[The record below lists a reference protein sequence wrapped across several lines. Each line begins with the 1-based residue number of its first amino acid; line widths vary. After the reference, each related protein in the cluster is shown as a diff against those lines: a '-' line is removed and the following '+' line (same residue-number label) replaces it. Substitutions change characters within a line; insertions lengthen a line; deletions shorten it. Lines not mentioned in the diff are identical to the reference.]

1 MCKQSTGHFT
11 ANYRY
16 MFQSQLQA
24 AHLTVSYKTGHLSL
38 TFGLNKFS
46 IKAADEVKW
55 AA

>member
-16 MFQSQLQA
+16 MFRSCLQS
-24 AHLTVSYKTGHLSL
+24 AHLTVGCKTCHLSL
-38 TFGLNKFS
+38 TSGQDEFS